1 MKTIFIS
8 MKVWNINNS
17 AGGGNF
23 FVENLKD
30 YLINLN
36 YKVVFVL
43 QENIDIILVIDPR
56 KNPIYGKQYSIDEI
70 IQYKNNN
77 PQVKI
82 IHRVNECDIKRE
94 IQINLEPLLIKTMKI
109 ADHVV
114 FISEWLEN
122 YFINKYNLNI
132 KSSSILNGCN
142 QKHFFPLKEEK
153 FKDKIKIITHHFS
166 NNYLK
171 GFHIYNELDKILP
184 KLENI
189 EFTYV
194 GNYNDKYKPHNIKLL
209 PCTGGIKLGDIIR
222 QHDIYL
228 TATQNEPGGMHHIE
242 AQSCGLP
249 ILFCKGGGGVKEVC
263 ENVGEEFS
271 NIEEMLEK
279 LNKIKNNYNDYVDKI
294 DYDFLS
300 SERCCKEYLK
310 IIESFNI

>member
-8 MKVWNINNS
+8 TKVWNS
-17 AGGGNF
+17 KSGAGGGNF
-23 FVENLKD
+23 FVQNLKD

-36 YKVVFVL
+36 YNVVFTL
-43 QENIDIILVIDPR
+43 QPNIDIILVTDPR
-56 KNPIYGKQYSIDEI
+56 KNPNFGKQYSIDDI

-82 IHRVNECDIKRE
+82 LHRVNECDIKRE
-94 IQINLEPLLIKTMKI
+94 IQSNLEPLLVKTMKV
-109 ADHVV
+109 ADYVV
-114 FISEWLEN
+114 FVSSWLKD
-122 YFINKYNLNI
+122 YYINKYKLNI
-132 KSSSILNGCN
+132 KSCAILNGCN
-142 QKHFFPLKEEK
+142 HKHFFPSKEPK

-166 NNYLK
+166 WNYLK

-194 GNYNDKYKPHNIKLL
+194 GNYNEKYKPQHIKLL
-209 PCTGGIKLGDIIR
+209 PCTCGMELGDIIR

-228 TATQNEPGGMHHIE
+228 TATQNEPGAMHYLE

-249 ILFCKGGGGVKEVC
+249 ILFCKGGGGVKEIC
-263 ENVGEEFS
+263 DNVGEEFS
-271 NIEEMLEK
+271 NIEQMLEK

-294 DYDFLS
+294 DYYFLS

-310 IIESFNI
+310 IIMAI